1 MPKAYLIVEVETTDP
16 ELMAKYREGTPAA
29 IARHGGR
36 FIVRG
41 GACQTMEGDWTPQ
54 RVVVIEFPS
63 VQKAKDFYA
72 CPHYKPLLDMRLK
85 AGRSRM
91 ILAEG
96 VPE

>member
-1 MPKAYLIVEVETTDP
+1 MAKAYLIVEVDTTDP

-41 GACQTMEGDWTPQ
+41 GATESLEGGWTPP
-54 RVVVIEFPS
+54 RLVVVEFPS
-63 VQKAKDFYA
+63 LQQANDFYA
-72 CPHYKPLLDMRLK
+72 CPHYKPLLEMRLK
-85 AGRSRM
+85 AGNCKAV
-91 ILAEG
+91 IVEG

>member
-41 GACQTMEGDWTPQ
+41 GACETMEGDWTPQ